1 MKDDGLSRFPGHSLH
16 CEQEERRPQTRE
28 VLMAQ
33 VTGRICRSLVLCSLG
48 LTILAGGCAPTKPA
62 RVAAVALTLKD
73 VADAAARQTDP
84 LIVKEG
90 TPAYLMLLDGLL
102 EAYPRNVELLVAAC
116 QAYTSYASSFPE
128 DEGGERASRLYLR
141 ARQYGF
147 RALSEKS
154 DFSKAAAGSLDEL
167 NAALAQLTKRDV
179 PALFWTANAW
189 AGWIGGNI
197 GGVEAMADLPALEA
211 TVRRTLEL
219 DGSYYSGGPHLLMG
233 VLLAAKPAAIGGDLP
248 GARSHFERAFSMGAR
263 KMLSARVLYAQYY
276 ARGIKDRELFQSTL
290 KEVLAAPVDD
300 PPEMTFGN
308 VMAQEK
314 AKRLLEKTEEY
325 FGEPF

>member
-1 MKDDGLSRFPGHSLH
+1 MTKGAGRLCKSLFV
-16 CEQEERRPQTRE
+16 CF
-28 VLMAQ
+28 V
-33 VTGRICRSLVLCSLG
+33 GIN
-48 LTILAGGCAPTKPA
+48 ILAAGCAPTKPA

-73 VADAAARQTDP
+73 VASAAARQPDP

-102 EAYPRNVELLVAAC
+102 EAYPQNPELLVAAC
-116 QAYTSYASSFPE
+116 QAYTSYASSFLE
-128 DEGGERASRLYLR
+128 DEGGERASRLYRR

-147 RALSEKS
+147 RALSQKS

-167 NAALAQLTKRDV
+167 NAALAQFTKKDV

-189 AGWIGGNI
+189 AGWISGSI
-197 GGVEAMADLPALEA
+197 GSVEAMADLPALEA
-211 TVRRTLEL
+211 TVKRTLEL
-219 DGSYYSGGPHLLMG
+219 DGFYYSGGPHLLMG

-248 GARSHFERAFSMGAR
+248 GAQRHFERAFSMGAGR
-263 KMLSARVLYAQYY
+263 MLSAKVLYAQYY
-276 ARGIKDRELFQSTL
+276 ARGTKDRGLFQGTL

>member
-1 MKDDGLSRFPGHSLH
+1 
-16 CEQEERRPQTRE
+16 
-28 VLMAQ
+28 MAKA
-33 VTGRICRSLVLCSLG
+33 TGKLCKSVIVCSLG
-48 LTILAGGCAPTKPA
+48 LIILTGGCAPTKPA

-73 VADAAARQTDP
+73 VASAAARQSDP
-84 LIVKEG
+84 VIVKEG

-102 EAYPRNVELLVAAC
+102 EAYPQNTELLVAAC
-116 QAYTSYASSFPE
+116 QAYTSYASSFLE
-128 DEGGERASRLYLR
+128 EESGERASRLYRR

-147 RALSEKS
+147 RALSQKT

-167 NAALAQLTKRDV
+167 NAALAQFTKKDV

-189 AGWIGGNI
+189 AGWISGNI
-197 GGVEAMADLPALEA
+197 GSVEAMADLPALDA
-211 TVRRTLEL
+211 TVKRSLEL

-233 VLLAAKPAAIGGDLP
+233 VLLAAKPGAIGGDLP
-248 GARSHFERAFSMGAR
+248 GAKRHFERAFSMGAE
-263 KMLSARVLYAQYY
+263 KMLSAKVLYAQYY
-276 ARGIKDRELFQSTL
+276 ARGAKDRELFQSTL
-290 KEVLAAPVDD
+290 REVLAAPVDD

-325 FGEPF
+325 FGESF